1 MLDYYWS
8 ANMLLMLGGTRPFIA
23 SLFTQAKEKASEA
36 SSKHVGMGVGFASEA
51 SKSQV
56 ELFRFALAS
65 KSPAIL
71 SARSTIE

>member
-1 MLDYYWS
+1 
-8 ANMLLMLGGTRPFIA
+8 MLLMLGGTRPFIA

-36 SSKHVGMGVGFASEA
+36 SSKHVGVGVGVGFASEA

-65 KSPAIL
+65 KSPTIL
-71 SARSTIE
+71 SARSTMD

>member
-36 SSKHVGMGVGFASEA
+36 SSKHVGVGVGFASEA

-56 ELFRFALAS
+56 ERMVL
-65 KSPAIL
+65 
-71 SARSTIE
+71 